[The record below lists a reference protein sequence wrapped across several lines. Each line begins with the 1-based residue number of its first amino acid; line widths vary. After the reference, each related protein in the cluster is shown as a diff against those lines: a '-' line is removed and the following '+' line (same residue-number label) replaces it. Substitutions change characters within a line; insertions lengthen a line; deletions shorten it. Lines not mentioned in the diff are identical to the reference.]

1 MIPRRQ
7 NLKTRQSL
15 FLFGARGT
23 GKSTL
28 LKQLFPTSEKI
39 LWIDLL
45 NYKQESAFSKSPD
58 RLSFLISG
66 NQYKTVI
73 IDEIQKVPRLLDV
86 IHKEIE
92 KNTQTKFI
100 MTGSNARKLKKGQ
113 ANLLAGRAVAYYLY
127 PFSCFELE
135 ENFNL
140 NETLQFGQLP
150 RLLSLKS
157 KTEKLLFLESYVQ
170 HYLKE
175 EILQEQLVRKIQPFK
190 NFLEIAAQLN
200 GQTINYS
207 KFARET
213 GSDHKTIQN
222 YFSILEDTLIGF
234 SLPAY
239 HRSVRKQQQKAPKFY
254 LFDTGVK
261 KALEATLTLPV
272 KAKTFSFGQAFEHFI
287 ILECFKLNHYFRKAY
302 KFSYCKT
309 KNGLEVDLIV
319 QRPGK
324 KELLVEIKSTDEIR
338 KDHIKTIK
346 HFSKDWTVSHSTQ
359 LWSLDRQI
367 QNIEGVRCLHW
378 KKALRSL
385 FNL

>member
-1 MIPRRQ
+1 MVQRLQ
-7 NLKTRQSL
+7 SLKTKQSL

-28 LKQLFPTSEKI
+28 LKQLFSSKKT

-45 NYKQESAFSKSPD
+45 NYKQESVFSKNPD
-58 RLSFLISG
+58 RLSFLIS
-66 NQYKTVI
+66 NSSYKTVI
-73 IDEIQKVPRLLDV
+73 IDEIQKVPKLLDV

-92 KNTQTKFI
+92 RHKNIRFI
-100 MTGSNARKLKKGQ
+100 MTGSNARKLKRGQ

-127 PFSCFELE
+127 PFSCFELGTD
-135 ENFNL
+135 FHL
-140 NETLQFGQLP
+140 NGVLQFGGLP
-150 RLLSLKS
+150 KLLSLKS
-157 KTEKLLFLESYVQ
+157 KKEKSLFLESYVQ
-170 HYLKE
+170 NYLKE
-175 EILQEQLVRKIQPFK
+175 EILQEQLIRKIQPFK
-190 NFLEIAAQLN
+190 NFLEIVAQLN

-207 KFARET
+207 KFAREI

-239 HRSVRKQQQKAPKFY
+239 HRSIRKQQQKASKFY
-254 LFDTGVK
+254 LFDTGIK
-261 KALEATLTLPV
+261 KALEETLLLSL
-272 KAKTFSFGQAFEHFI
+272 KEKTFSFGQAFEHFI
-287 ILECFKLNHYFRKAY
+287 LLECFKLNHYLRKGY

-309 KNGLEVDLIV
+309 KNGLEVDLII

-346 HFSKDWTVSHSTQ
+346 SFSKDWAVVHKAQ
-359 LWSLDRQI
+359 LWSMDQ
-367 QNIEGVRCLHW
+367 QTQTIEGIQCLSW
-378 KKALRSL
+378 KLALRKL
-385 FNL
+385 FKL

>member
-1 MIPRRQ
+1 MVQRLQ

-28 LKQLFPTSEKI
+28 LKQVFSSKKT

-45 NYKQESAFSKSPD
+45 DYKQESTLSKNSE

-66 NQYKTVI
+66 GSYKTVI

-92 KNTQTKFI
+92 KNKKIQFI
-100 MTGSNARKLKKGQ
+100 MTGSNARKLKRGQ
-113 ANLLAGRAVAYYLY
+113 ANLLGGRAIAYYLY
-127 PFSCFELE
+127 SFSCFELGK
-135 ENFNL
+135 NFHL
-140 NETLQFGQLP
+140 NKALHFGGLP
-150 RLLSLKS
+150 KLLSLKS
-157 KTEKLLFLESYVQ
+157 KTEKLLFLESYVEN
-170 HYLKE
+170 YLKE
-175 EILQEQLVRKIQPFK
+175 EILQEQLIRKIQPFK

-207 KFARET
+207 KFAREI

-239 HRSVRKQQQKAPKFY
+239 HRSVRKQQQKASKFY
-254 LFDTGVK
+254 LFDTGIK
-261 KALEATLTLPV
+261 RALEDTLILPL
-272 KAKTFSFGQAFEHFI
+272 KSKTFSFGQAFEHFI
-287 ILECFKLNHYFRKAY
+287 ILECFKLNHYLRQSY

-309 KNGLEVDLIV
+309 KNGLEVDLII

-324 KELLVEIKSTDEIR
+324 KELLVEIKSAEEIR

-346 HFSKDWTVSHSTQ
+346 SFSKDWDTPHEAQ
-359 LWSLDRQI
+359 IWSMDTQI
-367 QNIEGVRCLHW
+367 QSIEGIQCFPW
-378 KKALRSL
+378 KTALKKL
-385 FNL
+385 FKL

>member
-1 MIPRRQ
+1 MIQRLQ
-7 NLKTRQSL
+7 NLKTKQSL

-28 LKQLFPTSEKI
+28 LKQIFSSKKT

-45 NYKQESAFSKSPD
+45 DYKQESALSKNPD

-66 NQYKTVI
+66 NSYKTVI

-92 KNTQTKFI
+92 QNKKIQFI
-100 MTGSNARKLKKGQ
+100 MTGSNARKLKRGQ
-113 ANLLAGRAVAYYLY
+113 ANLLAGRAIAYYLY
-127 PFSCFELE
+127 PFSCFELKKDFQLRSALHFGE
-135 ENFNL
+135 LPKLL
-140 NETLQFGQLP
+140 N
-150 RLLSLKS
+150 LKS
-157 KTEKLLFLESYVQ
+157 KKEKILFLESYVQ
-170 HYLKE
+170 NYLKE
-175 EILQEQLVRKIQPFK
+175 EILQEQLIRQIQPFK

-239 HRSVRKQQQKAPKFY
+239 HRSIRKQQQKAPKFY

-261 KALEATLTLPV
+261 RALEGILILPL
-272 KAKTFSFGQAFEHFI
+272 KFKTFSFGQAFEHFVL
-287 ILECFKLNHYFRKAY
+287 LECVKLNHYLRKSY

-309 KNGLEVDLIV
+309 KNGLEVDLVI

-324 KELLVEIKSTDEIR
+324 KELLVEIKSAEEIR
-338 KDHIKTIK
+338 RDHIKTIK
-346 HFSKDWTVSHSTQ
+346 HFSKDWKVSHEAQ
-359 LWSLDRQI
+359 LWSMDKQTQI
-367 QNIEGVRCLHW
+367 IEGVKCLPW
-378 KKALRSL
+378 RTALKKL

>member
-1 MIPRRQ
+1 MIQRLQ
-7 NLKTRQSL
+7 NLKTKQSL

-28 LKQLFPTSEKI
+28 LKQIFSPKKT

-45 NYKQESAFSKSPD
+45 DYKQENAFSKNPD

-66 NQYKTVI
+66 NSYKNII

-92 KNTQTKFI
+92 KNKNTQFI
-100 MTGSNARKLKKGQ
+100 MTGSSARKLKRGR

-127 PFSCFELE
+127 PFSFFELGKD
-135 ENFNL
+135 FHL
-140 NETLQFGQLP
+140 NKALHFGGLP
-150 RLLSLKS
+150 KLLSLKS
-157 KTEKLLFLESYVQ
+157 KKEKLLFLESYVQ
-170 HYLKE
+170 NYLKE
-175 EILQEQLVRKIQPFK
+175 EILQEQLIRKIQPFK
-190 NFLEIAAQLN
+190 SFLEIAAQLN

-239 HRSVRKQQQKAPKFY
+239 HRSIRKQQQKAPKFY
-254 LFDTGVK
+254 LFDIGIK
-261 KALEATLTLPV
+261 RALEGTLTLPL
-272 KAKTFSFGQAFEHFI
+272 KPKTFSFGQAFEHFLL
-287 ILECFKLNHYFRKAY
+287 LECVKLNHFLRKSY

-309 KNGLEVDLIV
+309 KNGLEVDLII

-324 KELLVEIKSTDEIR
+324 KELLVEIKSTEEIR

-346 HFSKDWTVSHSTQ
+346 NFSKDWATPHEAQ
-359 LWSLDRQI
+359 LWSMDKGT
-367 QNIEGVRCLHW
+367 QNIEGIRCFPWETAL
-378 KKALRSL
+378 KKL
-385 FNL
+385 FYL

>member
-1 MIPRRQ
+1 MVQRLQ
-7 NLKTRQSL
+7 NLKTRQSF

-28 LKQLFPTSEKI
+28 LKQIFSSKKT

-45 NYKQESAFSKSPD
+45 DYKQENAFSKNPD

-66 NQYKTVI
+66 SSYKNII

-92 KNTQTKFI
+92 KNKNIQFI
-100 MTGSNARKLKKGQ
+100 MAGSSARKLKRGR

-127 PFSCFELE
+127 PFSFFELGKD
-135 ENFNL
+135 FHL
-140 NETLQFGQLP
+140 NKALHFGGLP
-150 RLLSLKS
+150 KLLSLKS
-157 KTEKLLFLESYVQ
+157 KKEKLLFLESYVQ
-170 HYLKE
+170 NYLKE
-175 EILQEQLVRKIQPFK
+175 EILQEQLIRKVQPFK

-239 HRSVRKQQQKAPKFY
+239 HRSIRKQQQKASKFY
-254 LFDTGVK
+254 LFDIGVK
-261 KALEATLTLPV
+261 RALEGTLTLPL
-272 KAKTFSFGQAFEHFI
+272 KPKTFSFGQAFEHFLL
-287 ILECFKLNHYFRKAY
+287 LECVKLNHFLKKSY

-309 KNGLEVDLIV
+309 KNGLEVDLII

-324 KELLVEIKSTDEIR
+324 KELLVEIKSTEEIR

-346 HFSKDWTVSHSTQ
+346 NFSTDWVTPHEAQ
-359 LWSLDRQI
+359 LWSMDKGT
-367 QNIEGVRCLHW
+367 QNIEGVRCFPWEVAL
-378 KKALRSL
+378 KKL
-385 FNL
+385 FHL

>member
-1 MIPRRQ
+1 MIHRIQ
-7 NLKTRQSL
+7 ELKTKQNL

-28 LKQLFPTSEKI
+28 LKQIFSSKKT

-45 NYKQESAFSKSPD
+45 DYKQENAFLKNPD

-66 NQYKTVI
+66 SSYKNII
-73 IDEIQKVPRLLDV
+73 IDEIQKVPKLLDV

-92 KNTQTKFI
+92 KNKKIKFI
-100 MTGSNARKLKKGQ
+100 MTGSNARKLKRGQ

-135 ENFNL
+135 KNFHL
-140 NETLQFGQLP
+140 NKALHFGGLP
-150 RLLSLKS
+150 KLLSLPS
-157 KTEKLLFLESYVQ
+157 KKEKLLFLESYVQ
-170 HYLKE
+170 NYLKE
-175 EILQEQLVRKIQPFK
+175 EILQEQLIRKIQPFK

-200 GQTINYS
+200 GHTINYS
-207 KFARET
+207 KFARQT
-213 GSDHKTIQN
+213 GSDQKTIQN

-234 SLPAY
+234 SLPSY

-261 KALEATLTLPV
+261 KALECTLSLGLKPG
-272 KAKTFSFGQAFEHFI
+272 TFSFGQAFEHFI
-287 ILECFKLNHYFRKAY
+287 LLECVKLNHYLRKFY

-309 KNGLEVDLIV
+309 KNGLELDLII

-324 KELLVEIKSTDEIR
+324 KELLVEIKSTPEVR
-338 KDHIKTIK
+338 TDHIKTIK
-346 HFSKDWTVSHSTQ
+346 HFSKDWSVPHKAQ
-359 LWSLDRQI
+359 LWSIDTQT
-367 QNIEGVRCLHW
+367 QNIEGIQCFHW
-378 KKALRSL
+378 QKALKKL
-385 FNL
+385 FHL

>member
-1 MIPRRQ
+1 MVQRFQ
-7 NLKTRQSL
+7 NLKTKQSL

-28 LKQLFPTSEKI
+28 LKQTFSSKKT

-45 NYKQESAFSKSPD
+45 DYKQESALSKNPD

-66 NQYKTVI
+66 DSYKTII

-92 KNTQTKFI
+92 KNKKIQFI
-100 MTGSNARKLKKGQ
+100 MTGSNARKLKRGQ

-127 PFSCFELE
+127 PFSCFELGKD
-135 ENFNL
+135 FHL
-140 NETLQFGQLP
+140 NRALHFGGLP
-150 RLLSLKS
+150 KLLSLKS

-175 EILQEQLVRKIQPFK
+175 EILQEQLIRKIQPFK

-239 HRSVRKQQQKAPKFY
+239 HRSIRKQQQKASKFY

-261 KALEATLTLPV
+261 KALEGTLTLPL
-272 KAKTFSFGQAFEHFI
+272 KPKTFSFEQTFEHFI
-287 ILECFKLNHYFRKAY
+287 LLECIKLNHYLRKPY

-309 KNGLEVDLIV
+309 KNGLELDLII

-324 KELLVEIKSTDEIR
+324 KELLVEIKSTEEIR

-346 HFSKDWTVSHSTQ
+346 SFSKDWETSHEAQ
-359 LWSLDRQI
+359 LWSMDTQA
-367 QNIEGVRCLHW
+367 QSIEGIQCLPW
-378 KKALRSL
+378 KIALKKL
-385 FNL
+385 FKL